1 LPFSSIQLN
10 ILPKPK
16 GRKMMRLENKV
27 AIITGAGSGFG
38 EGMANLFA
46 AEGAKVVV
54 SDINAQAAAK
64 VAKNITDMGNIA
76 ISNVTDVTN
85 EQDING
91 LAEQTLSNFK
101 KIDILVNNAGMPQRA
116 GSMFDV
122 EDETFQKIFDVN
134 VRSIFL
140 TTKAIVPHML
150 KNGGNVINIAST
162 AALSPR
168 PGLTWYNA
176 SKGAVVTMSKSMAIE
191 LAPQQVRVN
200 SLCPVFAH
208 TPMAVEFM
216 GGTDTQEIRDK
227 FVSSIPLG
235 RENTPRDLAHAA
247 LWLASDDASFIT
259 GVALEV
265 DGGRCI

>member
-1 LPFSSIQLN
+1 
-10 ILPKPK
+10 
-16 GRKMMRLENKV
+16 MRLKDKV

-38 EGMANLFA
+38 EGMAKLFA
-46 AEGAKVVV
+46 TEGAKVVV
-54 SDINAQAAAK
+54 SDVNGAAAAAVTK
-64 VAKNITDMGNIA
+64 DIVDAGGVA
-76 ISNVTDVTN
+76 ISCECDVTSAD
-85 EQDING
+85 DIS
-91 LAEQTLSNFK
+91 AMAQQTLDNFQ
-101 KIDILVNNAGMPQRA
+101 KIDILVNNAGMPQRN

-122 EDETFQKIFDVN
+122 DGETFDKIFEVN
-134 VRSIFL
+134 VKSIFL
-140 TTKAIVPHML
+140 TTKGIIPHML
-150 KNGGNVINIAST
+150 ENGGNVVNIAST

-216 GGTDTQEIRDK
+216 GGVDTQEIRDK
-227 FVSSIPLG
+227 FVASIPLG

>member
-1 LPFSSIQLN
+1 
-10 ILPKPK
+10 
-16 GRKMMRLENKV
+16 MRLQDKV

-38 EGMANLFA
+38 EAMAKLFA

-54 SDINAQAAAK
+54 SDINGAAAAA
-64 VAKNITDMGNIA
+64 VAKSITDDGGVA
-76 ISNVTDVTN
+76 ISSETDVTSAA
-85 EQDING
+85 DI
-91 LAEQTLSNFK
+91 AAMTEQTLENFH
-101 KIDILVNNAGMPQRA
+101 KIDVLVNNAGMPQRN

-122 EDETFQKIFDVN
+122 DEGTFDKIFEVN
-134 VRSIFL
+134 VKSLFL

-150 KNGGNVINIAST
+150 EKGGNIVNISST

-176 SKGAVVTMSKSMAIE
+176 SKGAVLTMSKSMAVE
-191 LAPQQVRVN
+191 LAPKQVRVN
-200 SLCPVFAH
+200 ALCPVFAH

-216 GGTDTQEIRDK
+216 GGVDTQEIRDK
-227 FVSSIPLG
+227 FVSTIPLG

-265 DGGRCI
+265 DGGRCV

>member
-1 LPFSSIQLN
+1 
-10 ILPKPK
+10 
-16 GRKMMRLENKV
+16 MRLKDKV

-38 EGMANLFA
+38 EAMAKLFA

-54 SDINAQAAAK
+54 SDINGAAAAA
-64 VAKNITDMGNIA
+64 VAKSITDDGGVA
-76 ISNVTDVTN
+76 ISSETDVTSAD
-85 EQDING
+85 DI
-91 LAEQTLSNFK
+91 AAMTKQTLDNFQ
-101 KIDILVNNAGMPQRA
+101 KIDVLVNNAGMPQRN

-122 EDETFQKIFDVN
+122 DEGTFDKIFEVN
-134 VRSIFL
+134 VKSLFL

-150 KNGGNVINIAST
+150 EKGGNIVNISST

-176 SKGAVVTMSKSMAIE
+176 SKGAVLTMSKSMAVE
-191 LAPQQVRVN
+191 LAPKQVRVN
-200 SLCPVFAH
+200 ALCPVFAH

-216 GGTDTQEIRDK
+216 GGVDTQEIRDK
-227 FVSSIPLG
+227 FVSTIPLG

-265 DGGRCI
+265 DGGRCV

>member
-1 LPFSSIQLN
+1 
-10 ILPKPK
+10 
-16 GRKMMRLENKV
+16 MRLKDKV
-27 AIITGAGSGFG
+27 AIVTGAGSGFG
-38 EGMANLFA
+38 EAMATLFA

-54 SDINAQAAAK
+54 SDINSEAAAK
-64 VAKNITDMGNIA
+64 VAKAITDMGNVA
-76 ISNVTDVTN
+76 ISNTTDVTS
-85 EQDING
+85 EGDVEE
-91 LAEQTLSNFK
+91 LAQQTLSNFQ
-101 KIDILVNNAGMPQRA
+101 KIDVLVNNAGMPQRA

-122 EDETFQKIFDVN
+122 DDATFQKIFDVN

-150 KNGGNVINIAST
+150 ESGGNIINIAST

-176 SKGAVVTMSKSMAIE
+176 SKGAVVTLSKSMAIE

-235 RENTPRDLAHAA
+235 RENTPRDLSHAA